1 MEPAGNLWPDIAK
14 NADMLL
20 FWGADPEV
28 TPVGFDGYMASRL
41 SYWLHSLG
49 LKFIYVDPALN
60 FSGVCQADKWIPV
73 LPNTDAAL
81 HLAIAYV
88 WLTEGTYEKEYVESH
103 AVGYE
108 KFFNYVLG
116 KEDGVPKTP
125 EWASEKCG
133 VPEWTIKALA
143 RDWANKTVSVTHG
156 NGGPMIRGPFAS
168 EPGRLEPILLGMRGL
183 GKPGVHQVKWL
194 EWNLFSE
201 IYPMP
206 YQGEALPMLPMRAE
220 IVRPP
225 QSTSDFNSKME
236 AAKHEDMLEIER
248 KKGRYK
254 LTEFAQHIQELAE
267 LCKTTEIPPQQ
278 SIPKCLVHDAILD
291 GHVEW
296 WGLYSFCGPAH
307 EQWTKHEYPAPGCS
321 NIHMIWTDSP
331 CMVTCWNDG
340 FRFVKAMRSDEIE
353 CVVAQHPW
361 LENDCYLSDIIL
373 PVVTKFEMDDISDDT
388 GGGVFTSVYRE
399 RSACPARRRIA
410 ERLRLR
416 GRRGQKD
423 QSGRLH
429 GVYRQREIG
438 RARHRAV
445 LAGLRRCAPRHG

>member
-1 MEPAGNLWPDIAK
+1 
-14 NADMLL
+14 
-20 FWGADPEV
+20 
-28 TPVGFDGYMASRL
+28 MASRL

-49 LKFIYVDPALN
+49 IKYVYIDPALN
-60 FSGVCQADKWIPV
+60 YSGVCQADKWIPI

-108 KFFNYVLG
+108 KFFDYVLG
-116 KEDGVPKTP
+116 KDDGVPKSP

-143 RDWANKTVSVTHG
+143 RDWANKTTSITHG
-156 NGGPMIRGPFAS
+156 NGGPGIRGPFSS

-201 IYPMP
+201 VYPMP
-206 YQGEALPMLPMRAE
+206 YQGIGLPVLPMRAE

-225 QSTSDFNSKME
+225 QCGVDME
-236 AAKHEDMLEIER
+236 TLMNQKHHEKLIQEAER
-248 KKGRYK
+248 QKGRYK
-254 LTEFAQHIQELAE
+254 LSEFAQHIQELQE

-296 WGLYSFCGPAH
+296 WGLHSFCGPAD
-307 EQWTKHEYPAPGCS
+307 EQWTKHEYPAR
-321 NIHMIWTDSP
+321 T
-331 CMVTCWNDG
+331 
-340 FRFVKAMRSDEIE
+340 
-353 CVVAQHPW
+353 AQS
-361 LENDCYLSDIIL
+361 CI
-373 PVVTKFEMDDISDDT
+373 
-388 GGGVFTSVYRE
+388 
-399 RSACPARRRIA
+399 
-410 ERLRLR
+410 
-416 GRRGQKD
+416 
-423 QSGRLH
+423 
-429 GVYRQREIG
+429 
-438 RARHRAV
+438 
-445 LAGLRRCAPRHG
+445 